1 VSVLLES
8 CLESVELAI
17 AAEQGG
23 AGRIELCEHLEV
35 GGTTPDEQ
43 LIRDVVAA
51 VRIPVFAIIRP
62 RGGNFLYS
70 PPELDRMKRDA
81 EMAKRAGAAGIVVGI
96 LKNDDT
102 VDEARTREV
111 IQAAGGLPAT
121 FHLAFERVPKQH
133 DALDALMRI
142 GMQRVLTK
150 GGHRTALEGADAMRS
165 LVDHARDRIVVMAGG
180 NVRETN
186 VAEIVRK
193 SGVTEVHSRGL
204 KVAEIV
210 KEANAA

>member
-8 CLESVELAI
+8 CLDSVELAT
-17 AAEQGG
+17 AAEQAG

-35 GGTTPDEQ
+35 GGTTPSED
-43 LIRDVVAA
+43 LIRAVVGAIK
-51 VRIPVFAIIRP
+51 IPVFAIIRP
-62 RGGNFLYS
+62 RGGNFFYTAS
-70 PPELDRMKRDA
+70 ELDRMKRDA
-81 EMAKRAGAAGIVVGI
+81 EMAKRAGAAGIVVGV
-96 LKNDDT
+96 LRSDDT
-102 VDEARTREV
+102 VDEQRTREV
-111 IQAAGGLPAT
+111 VQAADGLPAT

-142 GMQRVLTK
+142 GMTRVLTK
-150 GGHRTALEGADAMRS
+150 GGHRTALEGADALRS

-186 VAEIVRK
+186 VAEIVQK
-193 SGVTEVHSRGL
+193 SGVREVHSRGL
-204 KVAEIV
+204 NVAEIV